1 MLITTPAIL
10 IELLKSHKINFKR
23 LCHLILEDG
32 TKTINRDYHLIDKT
46 LRLVDDML
54 QNRKFSK
61 DVQLIICSEHWS
73 KRLEDLLKTLKKLP
87 MVCIGNYLEA
97 ALYGGMTFSIKV
109 VDSSCKGQEM
119 ISKKILMII
128 L

>member
-1 MLITTPAIL
+1 MLITTPTIL
-10 IELLKSHKINFKR
+10 VELLKSHKINFKR

-32 TKTINRDYHLIDKT
+32 TKIMSRDHQLLDKI
-46 LRLVDDML
+46 LRLADDML

-61 DVQLIICSEHWS
+61 DVQLIICSEHWH
-73 KRLEDLLKTLKKLP
+73 KRLEKLMKTLKTLP
-87 MVCIGNYLEA
+87 MVCIANYLEA

-119 ISKKILMII
+119 ISMNIFFY
-128 L
+128 